1 MLLVKSDEIADAIS
15 LGDQGHQG
23 DYGEQFVQAL
33 AIVSGLDTLKSA
45 YRDRCG
51 VDWQIQFPGNYGPS
65 RYPKIEVQVKTWSQ
79 PHGDDLAWRYPLR
92 VKNFNNL
99 AGDGFALPRF
109 LFLVIVPD
117 GQPGWTEVSS
127 DNFVL
132 RQAVYWESFLYHDPL
147 PDRPPES
154 THTVSVP
161 YENLLTIES
170 LLTLFDSRFVKRRAS

>member
-1 MLLVKSDEIADAIS
+1 MKSEEIADTIS
-15 LGDQGHQG
+15 LGDPGHQG

-51 VDWQIQFPGNYGPS
+51 VDWQIQFPGIYRLS

-99 AGDGFALPRF
+99 AGEGFSLPRF

-117 GQPGWTEVSS
+117 YQPTWTEVSS

-132 RQAVYWESFLYHDPL
+132 RQAVYWENFLYHDPL

-161 YENLLTIES
+161 YKNLLTTES
-170 LLTLFDSRFVKRRAS
+170 LLTLFDSRFVKRRVS